1 MTIGGDQNP
10 ANLTRGGDTLGGDH
24 IDIIA
29 LAQVHFRSLAHAGA
43 GSGDRTTKW

>member
-10 ANLTRGGDTLGGDH
+10 ANLTRGGDALGGDH

-29 LAQVHFRSLAHAGA
+29 LAQAHFRSLTHISAE
-43 GSGDRTTKW
+43 SCERVTR